1 MKVVLTLTR
10 YRSKHIIFALHAMAL
25 FRPSLFFNRNISFS
39 QLLGCGKNGTFDIH
53 PDWNQYGIFSVQND
67 CNLELL
73 EKDYNAWK
81 RANYGSFISGWWKF
95 FGCTTMTVLL
105 DPIMAHGKWAGKELF
120 KDVKPSKPRDGRIAV
135 LTRASI
141 RLNKVQSF
149 FKNVPAV
156 EKQMHQADGLLF
168 SVGVGEAPLIRQATF
183 SIWENAEKM
192 KAFAYNMQ
200 EHKEVIR
207 KTRDEKWYSE
217 EMFARFSVIHVANQG
232 FNIAKL

>member
-1 MKVVLTLTR
+1 ML
-10 YRSKHIIFALHAMAL
+10 
-25 FRPSLFFNRNISFS
+25 
-39 QLLGCGKNGTFDIH
+39 
-53 PDWNQYGIFSVQND
+53 QND
-67 CNLELL
+67 YRE
-73 EKDYNAWK
+73 WK
-81 RANYGSFISGWWKF
+81 KENYGSFISGWWKF

-141 RLNKVQSF
+141 RLFKVKSF

-217 EMFARFSVIHVANQG
+217 EMFARFSVIYVANQG